1 MATHNGAPWIKE
13 QVESIMSQDGVQV
26 TLNVF
31 DDCSADD
38 TERQIRDLSR
48 TYSNIEIHRYKHPSG
63 SAGTAFLRAFTRID
77 ARGFDYLALADQD
90 DIWPKN
96 KLMRAAEKLAGKPTA
111 AGYSCSST
119 AFWSDGTTKIL
130 RQNSHVRPLDYLFE
144 GAGQGCTFVMR
155 APFFS
160 EIQPLFK
167 THERLFRAFHY
178 HDWLL
183 YLLTRARGRDW
194 IFDDRPGILY
204 RQHEK
209 NELGA
214 RGTRLALTKRLTLI
228 KSGWYRHQ
236 IATALQI
243 ATHVMPSS
251 DKARILSFMKVYFRE
266 QSISRRLRVAHTI
279 LIHGRRR
286 FSERL
291 FVALCSLAGWL

>member
-1 MATHNGAPWIKE
+1 MAGRCFTFNQTRVTSLHN
-13 QVESIMSQDGVQV
+13 
-26 TLNVF
+26 T
-31 DDCSADD
+31 
-38 TERQIRDLSR
+38 
-48 TYSNIEIHRYKHPSG
+48 
-63 SAGTAFLRAFTRID
+63 
-77 ARGFDYLALADQD
+77 
-90 DIWPKN
+90 
-96 KLMRAAEKLAGKPTA
+96 
-111 AGYSCSST
+111 
-119 AFWSDGTTKIL
+119 
-130 RQNSHVRPLDYLFE
+130 VR
-144 GAGQGCTFVMR
+144 
-155 APFFS
+155 
-160 EIQPLFK
+160 